1 MFYGDHSSQG
11 KSKNVNNA
19 NDGGIVDHPPHSRTT
34 VSPKHYNLKI
44 IMIPCLST
52 LSYQSAVLGS
62 IFAFV

>member
-44 IMIPCLST
+44 MIPCLST
-52 LSYQSAVLGS
+52 LSYRSAVLGPS
-62 IFAFV
+62 FVLV